1 MFACAI
7 LPAQRG
13 GIARSLRGACRTG
26 RVGIRHRVR
35 PSLRGKRLL
44 TGRVSRLPQDR
55 PTSSSTAVRY
65 VAWDDRKRLPGIWA
79 WAIALIRVGTE
90 FLTIFGVIDLC
101 AGAALPASLSGHADV
116 ADARSLGARYPARC
130 YCAVCRRP
138 PCYAANGY
146 QRIETPCTWM
156 MIDDHRTLGITT
168 RSLGDSM
175 MVKPITLPRWPDGAV
190 DLLGYLS

>member
-1 MFACAI
+1 MHIDRVEEFAIESPVFA
-7 LPAQRG
+7 LVSDLLQ
-13 GIARSLRGACRTG
+13 GAFPG
-26 RVGIRHRVR
+26 Y
-35 PSLRGKRLL
+35 
-44 TGRVSRLPQDR
+44 PQDR
-55 PTSSSTAVRY
+55 PYFKLHPHFRY
-65 VAWDDRKRLPGIWA
+65 LAWDDETLAGHMGVDHRV
-79 WAIALIRVGTE
+79 IRVGTE

-101 AGAALPASLSGHADV
+101 V
-116 ADARSLGARYPARC
+116 APRYQHRSLATQMLRLLEALARDTQRDAIVLFADDHR
-130 YCAVCRRP
+130 V
-138 PCYAANGY
+138 YAANGY